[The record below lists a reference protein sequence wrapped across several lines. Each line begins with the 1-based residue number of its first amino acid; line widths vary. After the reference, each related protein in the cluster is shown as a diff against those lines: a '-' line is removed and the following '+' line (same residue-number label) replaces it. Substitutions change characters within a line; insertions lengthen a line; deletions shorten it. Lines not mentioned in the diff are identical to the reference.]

1 MCETK
6 RIDIAQAKF
15 IGSGVKKGELIEGVI
30 LNDIYYN
37 IVIKC
42 MVRLRKAFLT
52 LWISVFLTTSDPK
65 DFRYLPMRIS
75 NRP

>member
-1 MCETK
+1 MCETE

-15 IGSGVKKGELIEGVI
+15 IGSGVKKGEQIEDII

-52 LWISVFLTTSDPK
+52 L
-65 DFRYLPMRIS
+65 
-75 NRP
+75 